1 VTLVPLR
8 LFRYIP
14 PSLLRAIP
22 LLSVRR
28 LLLRSM
34 NAALKRQ
41 PMEFEIVTPFGFRFA
56 GNTSDVIQRHV
67 YVFGV
72 WEPDVT
78 AWMTKNVTPDSVVVD
93 VGANVG
99 YFTLLL
105 AELTRPNGSVHS
117 VEPLPSTVRHLRGN
131 IALNPSLGG
140 VVVHDVACSESEGT
154 TEIFRAQSI
163 GNSSTHGGE
172 HSEGLVRRTT
182 LDLLLKQTDPALI
195 SLIKI
200 DAEGDEVGILLGAS
214 RTLARLRSGAAV
226 FVEVSPEML
235 LARGFDGNDAL
246 RLMDAAGFDAFG
258 IDNDYT
264 PARYADRRARRPER
278 LLVAPRRD
286 QEVLFIK
293 R

>member
-8 LFRYIP
+8 LFRFIP

-56 GNTSDVIQRHV
+56 GNTRDVIQRHV

-78 AWMTKNVTPDSVVVD
+78 AWMTSNVTPGSVVVD

-105 AELTRPNGSVHS
+105 AELVGPNGIVHS
-117 VEPLPSTVRHLRGN
+117 VEPLPSTVRHLREN
-131 IALNPSLGG
+131 IELNPNPGG

-154 TEIFRAQSI
+154 TEVFRADSI
-163 GNSSTHGGE
+163 GNSSTSWGE
-172 HSEGLVRRTT
+172 HSEGLVSCRT
-182 LDLLLKQTDPALI
+182 LDLLLKQTEPGLI

-200 DAEGDEVGILLGAS
+200 DAEGDEMGILVGAS
-214 RTLARLRSGAAV
+214 RTLALMSSGAAV
-226 FVEVSPEML
+226 LVEVTPEML
-235 LARGFDGNDAL
+235 LGRGFVANDPL
-246 RLMDAAGFDAFG
+246 KLMDEAGFDAYA

-264 PARYADRRARRPER
+264 PARYADRRVRRPER
-278 LLVAPRRD
+278 LLVAASTD